1 MGTAIWT
8 GVTGLKAYQRRL
20 DVIANNIANVN
31 TTGYRSS
38 RVLFQDLFSQTL
50 QGARAP
56 EGNFGGTNPQQT
68 GLGVRVASIDTNFT
82 QGTLITTG
90 LTSDLAIQGAGMFI
104 LSDGE
109 SQVFTRDGSFTL
121 NAIGELIDPGTGL
134 RVQGYMA
141 DENGQIN
148 LNAGV
153 QTLVVPVGGA
163 AIAQATSTAEMMGNL
178 SSDAATGDSVV
189 RTIRVYDSLGTA
201 RDLEVTF
208 TKTANANEWSWGAA
222 YTNGGGVTTAV
233 GSGVVQFDAEGQVVP
248 ATAIGNISITAA
260 ALGALSTLPTTPFN
274 FEMDLSMVSS
284 LAGGSDVTLS
294 AQNGFARGILEAFN
308 IGQGGTING
317 VFSNGLTR
325 TLGQVAMA
333 NFANVGGLS
342 RMGDN
347 LFGQTPASGPA
358 QIGLPNSGGRGDVA
372 GGVLEGSNVDLGTEF
387 SDLIVT
393 QRGFQANAR
402 TISAADTLLQ
412 ETVNLV
418 R

>member
-56 EGNFGGTNPQQT
+56 EGSFGGTNPQQT

-90 LTSDLAIQGAGMFI
+90 LTSDLAVQGAGMFI
-104 LSDGE
+104 LGDGE
-109 SQVFTRDGSFTL
+109 SQMYTRDGSFTL
-121 NAIGELIDPGTGL
+121 NANGELIDPGTGL

-141 DENGQIN
+141 DENGMIN
-148 LNAGV
+148 LNAGI
-153 QTLVVPVGGA
+153 QTIVVPVGGA

-178 SSDAATGDSVV
+178 SSDATTGEEVI
-189 RTIRVYDSLGTA
+189 RMIRVYDSLGTS
-201 RDLEVTF
+201 RDVEVTF
-208 TKTANANEWSWGAA
+208 TKTATSNQWAWTTS
-222 YTNGGGVTTAV
+222 YTDDAGNTTAV
-233 GSGVVQFDAEGQVVP
+233 GTGNILFDAEGQVDP
-248 ATAIGNISITAA
+248 ATAIGNVSVTQA
-260 ALGALSTLPTTPFN
+260 ALGALQTFPTTPFN
-274 FEMDLSMVSS
+274 FEIDFGMVSS
-284 LAGGSDVTLS
+284 LSGSSDVTLS
-294 AQNGFARGILEAFN
+294 SQNGFARGILEAYN
-308 IGQGGTING
+308 IGQGGTVNG
-317 VFSNGLTR
+317 VFTNGLTR
-325 TLGQVAMA
+325 TLGQVALA
-333 NFANVGGLS
+333 NFSNIGGLA

-347 LFGQTPASGPA
+347 LFGQTPATGPA
-358 QIGLPNSGGRGDVA
+358 QVGLPNTGGRGEVS

-387 SDLIVT
+387 SDLIIT